1 MQQEWDQCQ
10 KVERNA
16 LRKVIVPGVGTVEH
30 GNVVCN
36 VDAVEIERRKDA
48 VAVIPAVQAEAKPD
62 AAKTV
67 WIRMGGLSTAM
78 DRKRASMP
86 SQRE

>member
-48 VAVIPAVQAEAKPD
+48 VVIVPAVQAEAEPD
-62 AAKTV
+62 AAKAV
-67 WIRMGGLSTAM
+67 QIRTDRLSTTATM
-78 DRKRASMP
+78 KG
-86 SQRE
+86 